1 LKRQLAA
8 NQESKPRFGYVRSV
22 IAEMKKVA
30 WPSRDE
36 AIRWTA
42 IVLTVTLAAALIM
55 GALDWG
61 FSKFADAVLI
71 K

>member
-1 LKRQLAA
+1 M
-8 NQESKPRFGYVRSV
+8 RSV

-36 AIRWTA
+36 AIRLTA
-42 IVLTVTLAAALIM
+42 IVLTVTLAAALVM